1 MLAACGK
8 PMNIMALISILHL
21 SSGGVALAA
30 DTGRIIIRNDLAACV
45 DMRVEKPPFEYSNGS
60 NIVAINA
67 NFKLRKPIGACG
79 CMSALARYASSVN
92 ERESRLFL
100 QQGLFNLKKSD
111 TKTLPL
117 ATEPALVKDGN
128 IEITVGC
135 ARPR

>member
-45 DMRVEKPPFEYSNGS
+45 DMRVEKPPFEYPNGS

-67 NFKLRKPIGACG
+67 NFAAKADRRMWVHVGTGKICQQ
-79 CMSALARYASSVN
+79 
-92 ERESRLFL
+92 RE
-100 QQGLFNLKKSD
+100 
-111 TKTLPL
+111 
-117 ATEPALVKDGN
+117 
-128 IEITVGC
+128 
-135 ARPR
+135 

>member
-1 MLAACGK
+1 
-8 PMNIMALISILHL
+8 
-21 SSGGVALAA
+21 
-30 DTGRIIIRNDLAACV
+30 
-45 DMRVEKPPFEYSNGS
+45 
-60 NIVAINA
+60 
-67 NFKLRKPIGACG
+67 
-79 CMSALARYASSVN
+79 MSALARYASSVN